1 MEIFG
6 IDVSHWQ
13 GNFNF
18 KAAKDEG
25 VKFAILKAGGGD
37 AGLYQDAKFNTY
49 YEQAKA
55 LGLGVG
61 AYFFGAAFSVEQAQR
76 EADKFI
82 EILRGKQLDYPVYY
96 DVEAKMLKQDKAILT
111 DIVYAFCERVEKAG
125 FYVGIYASESTF
137 KSKFNYDRLARFA
150 GWAAKWSKTRPSG
163 DFGLWQFGGETN
175 KIRSNKVAGV
185 VCDQDFCYVDYPEV
199 IKRLGL
205 NGYMASTPTPAP
217 TPAPT
222 PTPTPTPAPAPTKK
236 SNDEIADEVI
246 AGKWGNGQQR
256 REKLTAAG
264 YNYEEVQ
271 SIVNKKTKAYINGG
285 AKYYTVKAGDTLSG
299 IAKKYNTTVA
309 KLVDLNNIK
318 NPNLIIIGQKLRV
331 Q

>member
-61 AYFFGAAFSVEQAQR
+61 AYFFGAAKTVVQAQK

-82 EILRGKQLDYPVYY
+82 EILKGKQLDYPVYY
-96 DVEAKMLKQDKAILT
+96 DVEAGMLKLDKATLT
-111 DIVYAFCERVEKAG
+111 NVVYAFCERVESAG
-125 FYVGIYASESTF
+125 FFVGIYASESTL
-137 KSKFNYDRLARFA
+137 KTKVDYERLARFS
-150 GWAAKWSKTRPSG
+150 GWAAKWSKTRPSATYG
-163 DFGLWQFGGETN
+163 MWQFGGETN

-185 VCDQDFCYVDYPEV
+185 VCDQDYCYVDYPAV
-199 IKRLGL
+199 IKTGGF
-205 NGYMASTPTPAP
+205 NGYTASTPTPAP
-217 TPAPT
+217 APT
-222 PTPTPTPAPAPTKK
+222 PTPAPTKK

-246 AGKWGNGQQR
+246 AGKWGNGQTR

-264 YNYEEVQ
+264 YNYDEIQ
-271 SIVNKKTKAYINGG
+271 KLVNEKTKAYINEG
-285 AKYYTVKAGDTLSG
+285 AKYYTVKTGDTLGG
-299 IAKKYNTTVA
+299 IAKKFNTTVN
-309 KLVDLNNIK
+309 KLVTLNNIK
-318 NPNLIIIGQKLRV
+318 NPNLIIVGQKLRV